1 MIINSLR
8 EGMGIMNTGKNKISV
23 FANSLGLASILIPTA
38 IYLFDRSA
46 GENQVLR
53 FVSAVSSSLFTIFML
68 SYWIIRNWRVNVSG
82 GEPKESVLYL
92 VFIVLCATG
101 LFTCIGE
108 TFLYGLAN
116 VKLNILKMF
125 ATFSS
130 INYIRFKCL
139 GLLPRPV
146 YRSSGIGNLASIAA
160 IALITCA
167 ITINAK
173 TNNVLVVLWSF
184 VLSGA
189 VLALV
194 SLTEEVI
201 LSKERNTWDVSKNHL
216 GYLDLIQLILFS
228 LAYYWPNRSKF

>member
-1 MIINSLR
+1 
-8 EGMGIMNTGKNKISV
+8 MNAGKNDISV
-23 FANSLGLASILIPTA
+23 FANSLGLASIVIPTA

-46 GENQVLR
+46 GENHVLR

-68 SYWIIRNWRVNVSG
+68 SYWIIRNWRMNVSG
-82 GEPKESVLYL
+82 GYSKESVLYL
-92 VFIVLCATG
+92 VFIVLCLTG

-108 TFLYGLAN
+108 TFLYGLGN
-116 VKLNILKMF
+116 DRLDILKIF

-160 IALITCA
+160 IILITCA

-173 TNNVLVVLWSF
+173 TNNMFVVLWSF

-189 VLALV
+189 VMASISLA
-194 SLTEEVI
+194 EEI
-201 LSKERNTWDVSKNHL
+201 ALPKKKNIWDVSKNHL
-216 GYLDLIQLILFS
+216 GFFDLIRLILFS
-228 LAYYWPNRSKF
+228 LAYYWPERSKF